1 MKNLWAPWRIE
12 YVKNKKEKGCIFCK
26 KPKLDDREGLILFRG
41 KTSTILMNLYP
52 YNNGHLLISPLRHI
66 DTFTD
71 MLQNEKIEILDL
83 IDHSMNSLSKI
94 MKPEGFNIGA
104 NIGESAGAGIKD
116 HIHFHVVPRWGGD
129 SNFMPVLGETKVQV
143 EGLEDSWEELYPIF
157 KERIDA

>member
-12 YVKNKKEKGCIFCK
+12 YVRNKKEKGCIFCK
-26 KPKLDDREGLILFRG
+26 KPKLEDREGLILFRG
-41 KTSTILMNLYP
+41 KTSIILMNLYP

-71 MLQNEKIEILDL
+71 MVQSEKIEILDL
-83 IDHSMNSLSKI
+83 IDHSMNSLSRI

-104 NIGESAGAGIKD
+104 NIGESAGAGVKD

-129 SNFMPVLGETKVQV
+129 TNFMPVLGETKVQV

-157 KERIDA
+157 KERINA